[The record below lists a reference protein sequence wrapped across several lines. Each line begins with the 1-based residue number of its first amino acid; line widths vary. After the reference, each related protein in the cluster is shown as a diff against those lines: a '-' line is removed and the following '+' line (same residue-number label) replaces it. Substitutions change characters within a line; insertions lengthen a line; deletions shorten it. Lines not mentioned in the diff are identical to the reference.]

1 MIYSRYKFS
10 FLISLTLI
18 ISNSSKAQSISPA
31 TFNNGG
37 GFNGGAE
44 WSISESVSIANFSAN
59 NILLTTGV
67 LQPLSNVV
75 TSINEYGPLVFGQQ
89 ITVGPNPAVNYVDFK
104 ANFNQVGNLSFQLLD
119 AKSKIIISKE
129 QGSIFSAFQT
139 RLHLEDYPSGMYY
152 IKIFFKPFSGA
163 LQTGVYKIIKL

>member
-1 MIYSRYKFS
+1 MTLL
-10 FLISLTLI
+10 FLIM
-18 ISNSSKAQSISPA
+18 SNSSKAQSISPA

-37 GFNGGAE
+37 GFNGGVE
-44 WSISESVSIANFSAN
+44 WSISESVSIGSFSAN

-89 ITVGPNPAVNYVDFK
+89 ITIGPNPAINYVDFK
-104 ANFNQVGNLSFQLLD
+104 ANFSQVGNLSFQLLD
-119 AKSKIIISKE
+119 AKSKVIIRKD
-129 QGSIFSAFQT
+129 QGSIFSVFQT
-139 RLHLEDYPSGMYY
+139 RFHLEDYPSGMYY
-152 IKIFFKPFSGA
+152 IKIFFKPFSST